1 MSLEYRWML
10 DAEPYGFLRR
20 LPRGRRVVI
29 ERALDRLGHNPF
41 TEPSFIGFDSEGDEV
56 FHLFISSHVIVY
68 HVDHAVRRVFV
79 FEIYRVR

>member
-10 DAEPYGFLRR
+10 DAEPYGVLRC
-20 LPRGRRVVI
+20 LPRGRRLVL
-29 ERALDRLGHNPF
+29 ERASDRLGNNPF
-41 TEPSFIGFDSEGDEV
+41 IEPSFIGFDAEGEEV

-68 HVDHAVRRVFV
+68 HVVHAVRRVFV